1 MNFTGKT
8 ALVTGSGSGIG
19 KSIAMMFAEAGAN
32 VVINDVSQKDAESAA
47 QEIESL
53 GREAISIYANVAV
66 QEEVWHMSPARSFP
80 VTGECMYERLSGL
93 SR

>member
-32 VVINDVSQKDAESAA
+32 VVINDVSQKNAESAA

-53 GREAISIYANVAV
+53 GREGNTC
-66 QEEVWHMSPARSFP
+66 H
-80 VTGECMYERLSGL
+80 LSVF
-93 SR
+93 

>member
-53 GREAISIYANVAV
+53 RREGNTC
-66 QEEVWHMSPARSFP
+66 H
-80 VTGECMYERLSGL
+80 LSVF
-93 SR
+93 